1 MRFLAD
7 MGVAMRV
14 VEWLRSQG
22 HDAVHLRE
30 EGLHRASDEQIFAK
44 ALTENRVVLTFDLD
58 FGEIA
63 ALTHDRVARV
73 ILFRLEN
80 TRAAHVV
87 ARLGAVLSA
96 SGDALN
102 RGAILIVEEA
112 RHRIRYL
119 PVREAEP

>member
-30 EGLHRASDEQIFAK
+30 
-44 ALTENRVVLTFDLD
+44 
-58 FGEIA
+58 
-63 ALTHDRVARV
+63 
-73 ILFRLEN
+73 
-80 TRAAHVV
+80 
-87 ARLGAVLSA
+87 GAVLST

-102 RGAILIVEEA
+102 RGAILIVEET

>member
-1 MRFLAD
+1 

-22 HDAVHLRE
+22 HD
-30 EGLHRASDEQIFAK
+30 
-44 ALTENRVVLTFDLD
+44 VLTFDLD

-80 TRAAHVV
+80 TRAEHVV

-102 RGAILIVEEA
+102 RGAILIVEET